1 MLFARFSALP
11 SKLPTRLAHLAG
23 ASVLAAVLAACG
35 GSDTPRTSAVKVV
48 GDSLADSG
56 TFGNKYTVQSAAGSP
71 TLIWT
76 DHVTAAVDVPALCA
90 RYTSDA
96 SGNVSLNAAAP
107 ACTSFAVAGAT
118 INPTGTARDTTG
130 YSIVQQ
136 LKDLG
141 SSSYQFEDLLLV
153 DGGGN
158 DAAALLGAF
167 IGASTPAGYAA
178 YVTLL
183 GELLSAAQLAA
194 INPANPT
201 TLVAAGSQYMVA
213 LANLLVDTL
222 DAQAMAK
229 GAQRVLVMNMPNVV
243 RTPRFQT
250 VLAAVT
256 AQAGAAT
263 AAQVSASG
271 MAWVNAYNTQ
281 LASRL
286 AGRSTAKVVDVAGT
300 LNGWLDAPATFG
312 FTNATTPACPVVG
325 SSGGLPSYNLAT
337 CTAALLS
344 ANPPAGLSGAD
355 WWRTYVFADNF
366 HATPR
371 ANQMIGDLFIQAL
384 EAAHWK

>member
-243 RTPRFQT
+243 LPDG
-250 VLAAVT
+250 
-256 AQAGAAT
+256 AGRRHR
-263 AAQVSASG
+263 ASG
-271 MAWVNAYNTQ
+271 CCHGRPGVGLGHGLGQRLQHTAGQPPGRPQHGQGGRRGRY
-281 LASRL
+281 LERL
-286 AGRSTAKVVDVAGT
+286 AGRPGHFRLHQRHHA
-300 LNGWLDAPATFG
+300 
-312 FTNATTPACPVVG
+312 
-325 SSGGLPSYNLAT
+325 GLPGGGQLGRPAVLQPGHLHRRV
-337 CTAALLS
+337 AVGQ
-344 ANPPAGLSGAD
+344 PAGRLERRRLVAHLCVC
-355 WWRTYVFADNF
+355 RQLPR
-366 HATPR
+366 HAQGQPDDR
-371 ANQMIGDLFIQAL
+371 
-384 EAAHWK
+384 